1 MILPSIQMQA
11 FNVFRHKA
19 TEYVQEFQDDPAYMR
34 VARTILDLCLADL
47 NQFNHE
53 YLLASGARQEAM
65 PVRSEA
71 PNGYANPNHTLDDIC
86 HMVRQDLDNTLIN
99 ESRFTRSLIRGFC
112 CPGGMYRLWL
122 EELLHE
128 YNVCVNV

>member
-1 MILPSIQMQA
+1 MTLGHLLSTMILPSIQLQA

-47 NQFNHE
+47 NQFNH
-53 YLLASGARQEAM
+53 Q
-65 PVRSEA
+65 
-71 PNGYANPNHTLDDIC
+71 YANPNHTLDDIC

-112 CPGGMYRLWL
+112 CPGGIHRPWL
-122 EELLHE
+122 EELLNE
-128 YNVCVNV
+128 YKVCVNV